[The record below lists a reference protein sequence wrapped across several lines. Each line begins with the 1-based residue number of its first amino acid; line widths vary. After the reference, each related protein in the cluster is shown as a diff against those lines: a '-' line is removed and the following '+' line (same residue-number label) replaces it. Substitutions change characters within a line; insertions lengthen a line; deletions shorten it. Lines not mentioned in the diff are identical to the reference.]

1 MNMNS
6 SNGQITLVTGG
17 AGFIGSHS
25 VERLLSQ
32 GAKVRVLDNL
42 SAGRRGNL
50 PLENPRL
57 ELIEGDIGDPD
68 TARAAMRGVA
78 RCLHLAAQVS
88 VQDSVRDPANSA
100 RQNILGCVN
109 VMQAAQE
116 AGVEKFVFAS
126 SAAVYGNPKSLPL
139 AEDAVLEPLAP
150 YGLEKL
156 VDEQYAA
163 LFRSLHGLPS
173 LGLRYFNV
181 YGPRQDPRSPYAGVI
196 SKFMDCLLAG
206 TTPTIHGDGRQTRDF
221 IYVKDVARTNVAA
234 LQSQKQGLCNVATG
248 QQINLL
254 DLLQVLRQVTESS
267 TAARHTAG
275 RDDDIRDSLGDT
287 RRLQDWLGIEP
298 EWTLSEGLRALVD
311 NTVAE
316 SSGSGAT

>member
-1 MNMNS
+1 MNNG
-6 SNGQITLVTGG
+6 NGQLTLVTGG

-25 VERLLSQ
+25 VEQLLEQ
-32 GAKVRVLDNL
+32 GAAVRVLDNL
-42 SAGRRGNL
+42 SAGRRDNL
-50 PLENPRL
+50 PLSDPRL
-57 ELIEGDIGDPD
+57 ELIEADIGDPR
-68 TARAAMRGVA
+68 ALEAAMQGVSH
-78 RCLHLAAQVS
+78 CLHLAAQVS

-100 RQNILGCVN
+100 KQNILGCVN
-109 VMQAAQE
+109 VMQAATD
-116 AGVEKFVFAS
+116 AGVEKLVFAS

-156 VDEQYAA
+156 VNEQYAA

-196 SKFMDCLLAG
+196 SKFMDCLLTN
-206 TTPTIHGDGRQTRDF
+206 TTPTIYGDGKQTRDF
-221 IYVKDVARTNVAA
+221 IYVKDVARANVAA
-234 LQSQKQGLCNVATG
+234 LQSRKQGLCNVATG

-254 DLLQVLRQVTESS
+254 ELLQVLREVTGSDTPAS
-267 TAARHTAG
+267 HAPG

-287 RRLQDWLGIEP
+287 RRLRDWLGIVP
-298 EWTLSEGLRALVD
+298 ECTLSQGLRALVD
-311 NTVAE
+311 DAKMP
-316 SSGSGAT
+316 